1 MRPVQIEMRDAIY
14 GELRPM
20 KCPSKMLALAA
31 AIALVLPQGAAPK
44 QQQQQPPPPPQK
56 SQAPPLR
63 SISTEVSVPVTVK
76 DANGDLVSTLREQDF
91 RVFEDN
97 VEQKITRIAI
107 DPVPI
112 STIILFDDALKTKPQ
127 EQLQAS
133 LRAIAGG
140 FGDKDEVALFRF
152 DQNPQQ
158 ITDFISDPDQLLTQ
172 LGRLQVAGPPTMIRD
187 PAADVPALPKTNGAP
202 IQQSPPPMNVT
213 IMGNGTKSINDA
225 LFAAA
230 QLLRTRPKERR
241 RIIFLLSDGVGSKG
255 SKYSFDTTVREL
267 LASETAVY
275 SIGISTPI
283 QDRHFGILA
292 RFGRAT
298 GGDVFYASERGD
310 IERLYARV
318 ADQARNQYTLYYS
331 PDHKDKLVTYHSIEV
346 KVRMGG
352 LDVHARDGYY
362 SAPR

>member
-1 MRPVQIEMRDAIY
+1 MRPAQKEMRDAID
-14 GELRPM
+14 GELPPM
-20 KCPSKMLALAA
+20 KCPRKIPALVAS
-31 AIALVLPQGAAPK
+31 IALLLPQFAIP
-44 QQQQQPPPPPQK
+44 QQLPPPPPQR

-76 DANGDLVSTLREQDF
+76 DGNGELVSTLREQDF

-97 VEQKITRIAI
+97 VEQKITRFAV

-112 STIILFDDALKTKPQ
+112 STVILFDDSLKTKPQ

-140 FGDKDEVALFRF
+140 FGEKDEVALFRF

-158 ITDFISDPDQLLTQ
+158 ITDFISDPDKLLTQ
-172 LGRLQVAGPPTMIRD
+172 LGRLQVATTPAMVRD
-187 PAADVPALPKTNGAP
+187 PAQNVPALPPTTGAP
-202 IQQSPPPMNVT
+202 FPQTPPGMNLS
-213 IMGNGTKSINDA
+213 IMGNGSKSINDA

-230 QLLRTRPKERR
+230 QLLRDRSKDRR
-241 RIIFLLSDGVGSKG
+241 KIIFLISDGVGSKG
-255 SKYSFDTTVREL
+255 NKYSYDTTVKEL
-267 LASETAVY
+267 LSSEATVY
-275 SIGISTPI
+275 SIGISTPL

-298 GGDVFYASERGD
+298 GGDVFYASDRAE

-331 PDHKDKLVTYHSIEV
+331 PDHKDKLITYHSIEV
-346 KVRMGG
+346 KVRMAG
-352 LDVHARDGYY
+352 LDIHARDGYY
-362 SAPR
+362 SAPQR